1 MNDESWIMDHG
12 WWMMNDKCWMMTGV
26 KQCGWNI
33 IHQHLDV
40 WYIFL
45 STGGCSRAGNW
56 VTITMTM
63 SMEASCIG
71 YVGKPPMLL
80 QTDAFTHRCLWFHEV
95 SMYTGV
101 YTQMLLHRE
110 VFAQRPFYAQT
121 CLHKET
127 VIQSC
132 FCTEVLHRTVF
143 TQPLLRTETVA

>member
-1 MNDESWIMDHG
+1 MLANHLCCYRQTPLRTFVLQTDAFTRRIFHTQQFLHTRAVTQRGFCTEKFLHTDTLTH
-12 WWMMNDKCWMMTGV
+12 NFFK
-26 KQCGWNI
+26 
-33 IHQHLDV
+33 HQNGFCAEKRLH
-40 WYIFL
+40 
-45 STGGCSRAGNW
+45 
-56 VTITMTM
+56 
-63 SMEASCIG
+63 
-71 YVGKPPMLL
+71 
-80 QTDAFTHRCLWFHEV
+80 TDAFTHRCLWFHEV